1 MTNYNPFRTT
11 AALDEVLLDVATLL
25 ELSPR
30 DRSIAE
36 NRYRRLKVHLERKNS
51 PLAQY
56 LINGQSMIYAQGSI
70 ATSTT
75 IISGT
80 DDDRFDVDAI
90 VEFDVPGHWSNSYAL
105 DLLEEALQG
114 FPGATKIVR
123 CTRCVQIQFPFMHM
137 DVTVLDR
144 AERISIL
151 RAGDIFHSPDEGIA
165 YRVPSNPWGFT
176 SWFRSSVGAHQEV
189 FAETVR
195 RHRAG
200 IVRNRL
206 QPLDEG
212 ERLIVAEADQQDLPP
227 MIPSRLDAQEVIA
240 LKLLKRYVN
249 LHYENLSLRQPPSIY
264 LAKRTGDV
272 GYIPYGLSAQLME
285 LASSTAR
292 ILRGHLANGTR
303 PDEKNPSYQPDS
315 INDRW
320 PTAGAAGQRDMR
332 EFADA
337 LDRLVERLAACATA
351 TLAEISQAIDELFG
365 ERIGKEQRQV
375 LAERYD
381 RRDNPS
387 TVLSGARTGSIA
399 SPAIVTSSS
408 AYREVRPHNFHPFV
422 LDSEDEQ

>member
-51 PLAQY
+51 PLAPY
-56 LINGQSMIYAQGSI
+56 LIDGQSMIYAQGSI

-90 VEFDVPGHWSNSYAL
+90 VEFDVPGHWSDSHAL

-144 AERISIL
+144 SERILTL

-176 SWFRSSVGAHQEV
+176 SWFRSSVGAHQEE
-189 FAETVR
+189 FAELVR
-195 RHRAG
+195 RHRASA
-200 IVRNRL
+200 VRNRL

-212 ERLIVAEADQQDLPP
+212 ERLFVAKADQQDLPP
-227 MIPSRLDAQEVIA
+227 MIPSRMDAQEVIA

-249 LHYENLSLRQPPSIY
+249 LHYENSPLRQPPSIY
-264 LAKRTGDV
+264 LAKRTGDL
-272 GYIPYGLSAQLME
+272 GYVPLGLSAQLVE
-285 LASSTAR
+285 LASSIAR
-292 ILRGHLANGTR
+292 VLRNHLASGTR
-303 PDEKNPSYQPDS
+303 PDETNPSYRPDR

-320 PTAGAAGQRDMR
+320 PSAGALGLRDMR

-337 LDRLVERLAACATA
+337 LEHLVERLNAAAA
-351 TLAEISQAIDELFG
+351 ASLAEISKVIDELFG
-365 ERIGKEQRQV
+365 ERIGQEQRRV
-375 LAERYD
+375 LSERYD
-381 RRDNPS
+381 RRDKP
-387 TVLSGARTGSIA
+387 TTILTEPRTGSMVA
-399 SPAIVTSSS
+399 PAIVKSPS
-408 AYREVRPHNFHPFV
+408 AYREVRPHNFHPFI